1 MDPQPFYISSDS
13 QPPPP
18 QIQQAPHT
26 PQRRTWGQPQPISFA
41 QQGGG
46 MMSVDPYAQRR
57 QQWGAPNG
65 NAENGQYGAY
75 APPVPPP
82 PQNIYGGQD
91 PYNSPMRD
99 QWGNPIGPPQQQ
111 NMYNGAGGNYPG
123 QYNQYNQQQPPYQ
136 GNSPYGPTTPN
147 NPYNQ
152 FSSPNSMQPQTPQG
166 RMNTPFRL
174 HDSDGTNNPA
184 RAVPP
189 SAAPTSQPLA
199 TSSPYAPPSSK
210 PSGGSTTNLAAIRR
224 RLSENDPSSPTTAGT
239 APSYTRQTSRDS
251 LGRADNDPGTRDSSS
266 PNHPP
271 RRLHTSIPA
280 PEENEMAPQNVS
292 FIDSSTEEDS
302 AHPSS
307 KSELSNRLSRLNI
320 TSGSK
325 TYRVL
330 SDDKESS
337 PSPTRNNRPSISSAF
352 KQTRKGSGGEGAS
365 SGGPSSLRSNS
376 GQPNL
381 TEEEQRALENMKT
394 ERLKDDADATKGF
407 VISFDDDTP
416 KKPKPELKTR
426 RISQAKKNSVTETMS
441 SDGSNSSRKENVPPE
456 LMICIVSYSSIT

>member
-1 MDPQPFYISSDS
+1 MHPGGGPPSRAPHNPMDPQPFYISSDS

-46 MMSVDPYAQRR
+46 MMSVDPYARGR

-65 NAENGQYGAY
+65 TAETGQYGAY
-75 APPVPPP
+75 APPIPPP
-82 PQNIYGGQD
+82 PQNMYGNQD

-99 QWGNPIGPPQQQ
+99 QWGNPIGPPPQQ

-152 FSSPNSMQPQTPQG
+152 YSSPNSMQPQTPQG

-174 HDSDGTNNPA
+174 HDSDGANNPA
-184 RAVPP
+184 RPVPP
-189 SAAPTSQPLA
+189 SYAPNASPLA
-199 TSSPYAPPSSK
+199 TSWPYAPPSSK

-224 RLSENDPSSPTTAGT
+224 RLSENDPASPTTAGV
-239 APSYTRQTSRDS
+239 APSYTRQSSRDS
-251 LGRADNDPGTRDSSS
+251 LRNGDNEPGPRDSSS

-292 FIDSSTEEDS
+292 FIDSSTEDDS

-330 SDDKESS
+330 SDDKVCESFYVAIDFKNVIRYFFDKS
-337 PSPTRNNRPSISSAF
+337 NNF
-352 KQTRKGSGGEGAS
+352 
-365 SGGPSSLRSNS
+365 
-376 GQPNL
+376 
-381 TEEEQRALENMKT
+381 
-394 ERLKDDADATKGF
+394 
-407 VISFDDDTP
+407 
-416 KKPKPELKTR
+416 
-426 RISQAKKNSVTETMS
+426 
-441 SDGSNSSRKENVPPE
+441 
-456 LMICIVSYSSIT
+456 